1 MDLAFSAADYI
12 ISRAG
17 AGTISELCIVG
28 KPIILVPSPNV
39 AEDHQLKNAQS
50 LVEKDAAIL
59 VKDNEAKEKLV
70 AQFLELAR
78 NDNRMVEL
86 AVNIQKLA
94 KPQADD
100 LIVEEVYK
108 LITK

>member
-1 MDLAFSAADYI
+1 M
-12 ISRAG
+12 
-17 AGTISELCIVG
+17 
-28 KPIILVPSPNV
+28 VPSPNV